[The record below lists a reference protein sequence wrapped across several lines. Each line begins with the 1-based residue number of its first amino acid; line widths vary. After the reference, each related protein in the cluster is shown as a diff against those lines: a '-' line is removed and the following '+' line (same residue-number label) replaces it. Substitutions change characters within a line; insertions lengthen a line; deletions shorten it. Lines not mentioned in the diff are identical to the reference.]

1 MATHQ
6 SNIKAFSDKMAET
19 PASHWNESSSQGS
32 QPPAP
37 TQSGNIPNL
46 PPPSPQASGKR
57 SGQCSRPPK
66 SIPVGG
72 SKKKNKKKKSKAKK
86 RLRSPEPS
94 SSNVTNPPLPQ
105 PSSPQASESG
115 SVPWAER
122 SKRQKVVA
130 KKDLH
135 TDKFFRGIAATI
147 HKSFPVYAFA
157 EEYGCNPAE
166 VLDVLSAVV
175 EAPLCMPQPWH
186 FADSVSKYGKR
197 LIASWHDTHWPAAH
211 VPQDRLDFY
220 ERCEREEKVR
230 LSKADF
236 EAQQRY
242 KERQI
247 RAIGSIIREGTP
259 KPIEQSVSTEA
270 YTPPAPAFSDS
281 DGISISSK
289 DPAWKGKEP
298 VRREIQSSP
307 EAGPS
312 VPRFRSPRQ
321 VEPSVSPEPYT
332 PPAAICSDS
341 DGVYISNKD
350 PAWKG
355 KEPVRRA
362 SQLQREAVPSVPQ
375 LLSSHEIEVRYE
387 VLRPGIMDSQWAED
401 IDVRPISD
409 EMGDAELQQALAKG
423 ALFQER

>member
-1 MATHQ
+1 MATHH
-6 SNIKAFSDKMAET
+6 STIKAFSDKMAET
-19 PASHWNESSSQGS
+19 PASQWNESSSQGS

-37 TQSGNIPNL
+37 TQPGIIPNFS
-46 PPPSPQASGKR
+46 PASPQASGKH
-57 SGQCSRPPK
+57 SGQCSRPPEF
-66 SIPVGG
+66 IPVGG

-94 SSNVTNPPLPQ
+94 SSNVTTPPLPR
-105 PSSPQASESG
+105 PSSLQASESG
-115 SVPWAER
+115 SITWAEK

-135 TDKFFRGIAATI
+135 TDKFFKGIAATI
-147 HKSFPVYAFA
+147 HKTFPVYAFA
-157 EEYGCNPAE
+157 EEFGCNPAE
-166 VLDVLSAVV
+166 VLDALSAVV
-175 EAPLCMPQPWH
+175 EAPLCSPQPWH

-211 VPQDRLDFY
+211 VPQDQLDYY
-220 ERCEREEKVR
+220 ERCEREEKAR
-230 LSKADF
+230 LSKANF

-247 RAIGSIIREGTP
+247 RAIESIVKEGTP

-270 YTPPAPAFSDS
+270 YMPPAPAFSDS

-289 DPAWKGKEP
+289 FPAWKGKEP

-307 EAGPS
+307 EEGPS

-332 PPAAICSDS
+332 PPAAIILDS
-341 DGVYISNKD
+341 DGVYIPNKD

-355 KEPVRRA
+355 KEPVGRA
-362 SQLQREAVPSVPQ
+362 SQSQPEAGPSVPQ
-375 LLSSHEIEVRYE
+375 ILSSHEIEVRYD
-387 VLRPGIMDSQWAED
+387 VHRPGIMDSQWAED
-401 IDVRPISD
+401 LGVLPISD
-409 EMGDAELQQALAKG
+409 EMDDAELQQALAKG
-423 ALFQER
+423 VLFQEW

>member
-1 MATHQ
+1 
-6 SNIKAFSDKMAET
+6 MAET

-321 VEPSVSPEPYT
+321 VEPLSALSLT
-332 PPAAICSDS
+332 RPPQPFARTRMAFTIPTR
-341 DGVYISNKD
+341 IQ
-350 PAWKG
+350 PG
-355 KEPVRRA
+355 KEK
-362 SQLQREAVPSVPQ
+362 SL
-375 LLSSHEIEVRYE
+375 
-387 VLRPGIMDSQWAED
+387 
-401 IDVRPISD
+401 SD
-409 EMGDAELQQALAKG
+409 EQVNCSVRQFLQYRNYYQVTKSKFVTKFLGPVSWTVNGPKTLTCVQFQTKWVTLNCNRPWLRGHYSKKGDG
-423 ALFQER
+423 WIG